1 MFKNNMKIL
10 AKISIKNQFL
20 NENIVTAIFNNIK
33 KDQKDAIYWEK
44 MLKILDLL
52 GSLIKIYD

>member
-20 NENIVTAIFNNIK
+20 NENIVTAIFINIK
-33 KDQKDAIYWEK
+33 KDHKDAVYW
-44 MLKILDLL
+44 
-52 GSLIKIYD
+52 

>member
-44 MLKILDLL
+44 MLKILELL